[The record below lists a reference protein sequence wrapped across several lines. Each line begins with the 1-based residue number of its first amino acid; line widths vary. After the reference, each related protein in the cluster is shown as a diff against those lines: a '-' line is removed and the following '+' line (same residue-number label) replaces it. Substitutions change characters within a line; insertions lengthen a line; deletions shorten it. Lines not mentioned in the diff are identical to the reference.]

1 MSAPRRRVL
10 VTGASGL
17 LGGRLAELLAA
28 HHDVVATRHHAPVPA
43 GLPAVDFDLLS
54 TASLSAAIAGTRPDV
69 VVHSA
74 ALADADRCQAE
85 PGLAHRA
92 NVEASAELA
101 HLCHARGARLIA
113 ISTDLVA
120 SGERAWMGEDDAAE
134 PRLVYGRTKLAGEVA
149 VLAAAPDATVVR
161 VALVLGRGFGP
172 RATASEAI
180 AWALVSGRR
189 LALFTDQFRTP
200 IDAASVADAL
210 LRLIERPL
218 TGRFHLGGP
227 ERLSRH
233 ELGLRVARVLGL
245 PDSGI
250 EATTQA
256 ALPRGAPR
264 PADASLDSRRAR
276 AELDWAPRA
285 LDDAIRD
292 ARRADL

>member
-1 MSAPRRRVL
+1 

-28 HHDVVATRHHAPVPA
+28 HHDVVATRHRGAVPD
-43 GLPAVDFDLLS
+43 GLPAVLLDLLS
-54 TASLSAAIAGTRPDV
+54 PASLAAAVESARPEV

-85 PGLAHRA
+85 PELARRT
-92 NVEASAELA
+92 NIDASAALA
-101 HLCHARGARLIA
+101 RLCHARGARLIA
-113 ISTDLVA
+113 ISTDLVLSSA
-120 SGERAWMGEDDAAE
+120 RPWAREDDPAE
-134 PRLVYGRTKLAGEVA
+134 PTLVYGRTKLESEDA
-149 VLAAAPDATVVR
+149 VLAEAPDAAVVR

-172 RATASEAI
+172 RATASEAV
-180 AWALVSGRR
+180 AWALARGRALR
-189 LALFTDQFRTP
+189 LFTDQFRTP

-210 LRLIERPL
+210 VRLIDRPL
-218 TGRFHLGGP
+218 AGRFHLGGP

-245 PDSGI
+245 PAGGI
-250 EATTQA
+250 ETTTQA
-256 ALPRGAPR
+256 ALPPGARR
-264 PADASLDSRRAR
+264 PSDTSLDSRRAR

-292 ARRADL
+292 SRRADL

>member
-1 MSAPRRRVL
+1 ML

-28 HHDVVATRHHAPVPA
+28 HHEVVAGRHHAAVPA
-43 GLPAVDFDLLS
+43 GLPTVDLDLLS
-54 TASLSAAIAGTRPDV
+54 PASLVSALESARPEV
-69 VVHSA
+69 VVHAA

-85 PGLAHRA
+85 PDLARRA
-92 NVEASAELA
+92 NVDASAEVA
-101 HLCHARGARLIA
+101 RLCHARGARLIA

-120 SGERAWMGEDDAAE
+120 SGERAWIREDDPAE
-134 PRLVYGRTKLAGEVA
+134 PKLVYGRTKLAGEEA
-149 VLAAAPDATVVR
+149 VLATAPGAAVVR

-172 RATASEAI
+172 RATASEGI
-180 AWALVSGRR
+180 ARALSAGRR

-218 TGRFHLGGP
+218 AGRFHLGGP

-250 EATTQA
+250 EAATQA
-256 ALPRGAPR
+256 ALPLGAPR

-292 ARRADL
+292 SRRADL